1 MIGEPAMKPGTVLVT
16 GAGQRL
22 GKAIALDLGGHGWT
36 VAIHYG
42 RSREAAEAVAADI
55 TRAGGRAGCFGADL
69 AREVETAALVPR
81 VTDALGPVTA
91 LVNCASMFEDD
102 SIETMTRASWDL
114 HMDVNLRAPLVL
126 TQGFA
131 AALPQGTPG
140 SVINLIDQRV
150 WKLTPHF
157 LSYTLSKAALF
168 TATHTLAQ
176 ALGPRGIRVN
186 AIGPGP
192 TLRNARQ
199 SDEDFAKQSA
209 ATVLGHGASPDDICA
224 AVRYLL
230 DADAVTGQMIAVDG
244 GQHLVWQTPDVHGIV
259 E

>member
-1 MIGEPAMKPGTVLVT
+1 MTPGTILVT
-16 GAGQRL
+16 GAGQRV
-22 GKAIALDLGGHGWT
+22 GKAIALDLGARGWT

-42 RSREAAEAVAADI
+42 RSKDAAEAVAAEI
-55 TRAGGRAGCFGADL
+55 VMTGGRAAAFKADL
-69 AREVETAALVPR
+69 AQESETAGLIAR
-81 VTDALGPVTA
+81 VTSALGSVTA

-102 SIETMTRASWDL
+102 SVETMTRASWDL

-126 TQGFA
+126 TQAFA
-131 AALPQGTPG
+131 KSLPHGMPG
-140 SVINLIDQRV
+140 CVINLIDQRV
-150 WKLTPHF
+150 WKLTPQF
-157 LSYTLSKAALF
+157 LSYTLSKAALL
-168 TATHTLAQ
+168 TATKTLAQ

-186 AIGPGP
+186 GIGPGP

-199 SDEDFAKQSA
+199 SDEDFAKQNE
-209 ATVLGHGASPDDICA
+209 ATVLGRGATPDDICA